1 MAAARRLNEIAL
13 REPLCHAGQSGTSL
27 ERIVLADGRRL
38 VAGSASARV
47 QLHERFE
54 VSRLERRGQ
63 YAIDNHR
70 HEAHMVSPS
79 TAVQTE
85 GVHGKSP

>member
-1 MAAARRLNEIAL
+1 VAAARRLNEIAL

-38 VAGSASARV
+38 VASSASAAYSSTSG
-47 QLHERFE
+47 
-54 VSRLERRGQ
+54 SRLERRGQ
-63 YAIDNHR
+63 YTIDTHR
-70 HEAHMVSPS
+70 HDAHMVSPS